1 MMVTLRGEG
10 YRQVRVLMDPGSQR
24 SYVRKDT
31 ARCMKYVPIGEEELI
46 HGLFGGETTK
56 PQHHFR
62 YRIRL
67 RSLDNKYACNFEV
80 LDEEYICSRVPVLP
94 SGS

>member
-1 MMVTLRGEG
+1 
-10 YRQVRVLMDPGSQR
+10 VRVLMDPGSQR

-46 HGLFGGETTK
+46 HRLFGGETTK
-56 PQHHFR
+56 PRHHFR

-67 RSLDNKYACNFEV
+67 RSLDNN
-80 LDEEYICSRVPVLP
+80 
-94 SGS
+94 